1 LKRHGPRALA
11 SFVAVFS
18 LLCGAA
24 CAVPLSPGYQ
34 IVKESRDI
42 RFVPGQPP
50 ALAIHA
56 QFTLV
61 NSGNGDLNF
70 VDVRFPSEETFGRR
84 GLRIELDGH
93 DVAPVPL
100 PEEYRQAQP
109 DVLRVSF
116 ERPWKRKE
124 KRELS
129 VEYTLRSP
137 ADFGSRIT
145 IELNDFHLGSRGWS
159 PQLQP
164 PNHLLAPYPKRPD
177 RMYYT
182 VRVPVDFVVL
192 ARGVPKGRKTYGN
205 EIEYRCELRRGD
217 LAPYIV
223 AGHYVE
229 WPAKSGRHSTVF
241 WTVRP
246 LQEDPTHAAEK
257 IMQAWDTLEKVFGP
271 LDEHIGAPHI
281 VESRGVRG
289 QIAEEAG
296 PAAVAFPGGA
306 LVNPAAF
313 ALGIDSD
320 RFLQIVSHALA
331 HNWFGD
337 EMYPSPD
344 AALGIG
350 EGLPE
355 YATIVID
362 EARDGPTARRQRIY
376 EYLRRYDN
384 AVKYGKETPLGVTT
398 LNSPLAAR
406 EIAVAKAPLFFIA
419 LEDAC
424 GEAPVRAG
432 LANLVK
438 LLRGQEV
445 GYDDLRSAL
454 EESTGRQLGK
464 LFREW
469 IYEKG
474 IPKNFR
480 DRYPYGEGAQETGE

>member
-1 LKRHGPRALA
+1 LKRHGSSALA
-11 SFVAVFS
+11 SLVAVFS

-34 IVKESRDI
+34 IVKESREI

-61 NSGNGDLNF
+61 NSGNSDLNF
-70 VDVRFPSEETFGRR
+70 IDVRFPSEEVFGRR

-93 DVAPVPL
+93 DVAPVPP
-100 PEEYRQAQP
+100 PEEYRQADP
-109 DVLRVSF
+109 DVLRVSLDTSW
-116 ERPWKRKE
+116 ERRQ

-137 ADFGSRIT
+137 GDSGSQIA
-145 IELNDFHLGSRGWS
+145 IEQNDFHVGSRGWS
-159 PQLQP
+159 PRLQP
-164 PNHLLAPYPKRPD
+164 PKHLLAPYPKRPD

-182 VRVPVDFVVL
+182 VRVPIDFAVL
-192 ARGVPKGRKTYGN
+192 ARGVLKGRRTYGN
-205 EIEYRCELRRGD
+205 EIEYRYELRRND

-223 AGHYVE
+223 TGHYVE
-229 WPAKSGRHSTVF
+229 WPAKGGRRSTVF
-241 WTVRP
+241 WTVQP
-246 LQEDPTHAAEK
+246 LQQDPAQAAEK
-257 IMQAWDTLEKVFGP
+257 ITQDWDTLEKDFGP
-271 LDEHIGAPHI
+271 LDAKIGAPHI
-281 VESRGVRG
+281 VESPGVRG
-289 QIAEEAG
+289 HIAEEAG
-296 PAAVAFPGGA
+296 PAAAAFPGGA

-313 ALGIDSD
+313 ALGINSD

-331 HNWFGD
+331 QDWFGD
-337 EMYPSPD
+337 EMYPSAD

-376 EYLRRYDN
+376 EYLRRYDD
-384 AVKYGKETPLGVTT
+384 AVKHGEETPLGVTT

-406 EIAVAKAPLFFIA
+406 EIALAKAPLFFVA

-424 GEAPVRAG
+424 GEAQVRAG

-454 EESTGRQLGK
+454 EQSTGRQLGK

-480 DRYPYGEGAQETGE
+480 ERYPYGEGAQETGE